1 MATGSERDVS
11 VAVDGWTDCVF
22 PVEAYEGTCDMCGGD
37 LSKGRV
43 PRGYFYVRRSLEGD
57 EVVVREVCPTC
68 YGTLASHP
76 EVLDGE

>member
-11 VAVDGWTDCVF
+11 VAVDEWTDCVF

-37 LSKGRV
+37 LSMDT
-43 PRGYFYVRRSLEGD
+43 RGYFYVRRSLEGD
-57 EVVVREVCPTC
+57 GVVVREVCQTC